1 MSHTHIVH
9 IKAGQSRATL
19 SPAQK
24 KFNGLIKKID
34 AQKKLLAEWQA
45 SLARCQQDALTK
57 LEPLRKTLG
66 EYQAELVLLLDQL
79 FTRHKFTRGQ
89 QAKLAHLI
97 RETCEELI
105 GLHQRDDLKPLYNK
119 YSGGDFDAQTQE
131 TDALAAEF
139 LKTMLEQEFGIE
151 LDDDA
156 LDFDPHD
163 PHASAERLAEI
174 IQQQQEQAEAA
185 AAARPKRKKTA
196 KQLAKEA
203 REHEEAAHVSKS
215 IQAVYRQLVATLHPD
230 REPDPAE
237 RERKTELMQKVTVA
251 YGNKDLLQLLQLQ
264 LAVEQIDQSQLNNI
278 AEDRLRHY
286 NKVLQ
291 NQLDELQE
299 EVVLMEMTVG
309 GMLQVSPFET
319 LTPKRIAFI
328 LKEDIHTM
336 QEAIARIQH
345 DVQRFRDV
353 NQLKKWLQGYR
364 IPEPEFDPFPGMI
377 PPFGFK

>member
-1 MSHTHIVH
+1 MSHTHVIH
-9 IKAGQSRATL
+9 IKAGQTRATL

-34 AQKKLLAEWQA
+34 VQKKLLAEWQE

-57 LEPLRKTLG
+57 LEPLRKILG
-66 EYQAELVLLLDQL
+66 EHQAELVLLLDQV

-97 RETCEELI
+97 CETCDELI
-105 GLHQRDDLKPLYNK
+105 RLHQCDDLKPLYNK
-119 YSGGDFDAQTQE
+119 YSADDFDAQAQE
-131 TDALAAEF
+131 TEAMAKDF

-151 LDDDA
+151 MDDDA
-156 LDFDPHD
+156 FDFDPRD
-163 PHASAERLAEI
+163 PQGVAERLAEN
-174 IQQQQEQAEAA
+174 IQQQQEQAEATA
-185 AAARPKRKKTA
+185 ASRPKRKKTA

-215 IQAVYRQLVATLHPD
+215 IQAVYRQLVAALHPD

-251 YGNKDLLQLLQLQ
+251 YGNKDLLKLLELQ

-291 NQLDELQE
+291 NQLDELRE
-299 EVVLMEMTVG
+299 EVMLMEMQIG

-319 LTPKRIAFI
+319 LTPKRITFM
-328 LKEDIHTM
+328 LKEDIRTM
-336 QEAIARIQH
+336 QEAIARLQH
-345 DVQRFRDV
+345 DVQRFQDV
-353 NQLKKWLQGYR
+353 RQLRKWLQGYR
-364 IPEPEFDPFPGMI
+364 IPEPEFDPFLGML
-377 PPFGFK
+377 PPF

>member
-1 MSHTHIVH
+1 MSHSHVVH
-9 IKAGQSRATL
+9 IKVGQTQATL

-24 KFNGLIKKID
+24 KFNGLIKKIG

-45 SLARCQQDALTK
+45 GLARCQQDALTQ
-57 LEPLRKTLG
+57 LEPLRKALS
-66 EYQAELVLLLDQL
+66 EHQAELVLLLDQL

-119 YSGGDFDAQTQE
+119 YSADDFDAQTQE

-139 LKTMLEQEFGIE
+139 LKTMLEQEFGIA

-156 LDFDPHD
+156 FDFDPRD
-163 PHASAERLAEI
+163 PHGTAERLAEKVR
-174 IQQQQEQAEAA
+174 QQQEQAEAA
-185 AAARPKRKKTA
+185 AVSRPKRKKTA

-215 IQAVYRQLVATLHPD
+215 IQAVYRQLVAALHPD
-230 REPDPAE
+230 REPDSAE
-237 RERKTELMQKVTVA
+237 RERKTDLMQKVTVA
-251 YGNKDLLQLLQLQ
+251 YGNKNLLQLLELQ

-299 EVVLMEMTVG
+299 EVELMEMQIG

-319 LTPKRIAFI
+319 LTPKRIAFM
-328 LKEDIHTM
+328 LKEDIRTVR
-336 QEAIARIQH
+336 EAIARIQH
-345 DVQRFRDV
+345 DMQRFQDV
-353 NQLKKWLQGYR
+353 RQLKKWLQGYR
-364 IPEPEFDPFPGMI
+364 IPEPEFDPFLGMM